1 MQIVDT
7 KKLHK
12 QLRRLR
18 RWYPHEAA
26 DLAKTLVLKS
36 DTGASVGEGLLCLD
50 LDSAKQ
56 HITRAVSSDPDLV
69 KAMRERGQIE
79 VAAYLS
85 VTPIELLAR
94 DAISVSKLAGVE
106 KENVNE

>member
-26 DLAKTLVLKS
+26 DLAKTIVLKS
-36 DTGASVGEGLLCLD
+36 DTGANVGEGLVCLD
-50 LDSAKQ
+50 LDSAKEL
-56 HITRAVSSDPDLV
+56 IIRAVNSDPDLV
-69 KAMRERGQIE
+69 DAMHDAQIA
-79 VAAYLS
+79 VATYLGI
-85 VTPIELLAR
+85 TTIELLAR
-94 DAISVSKLAGVE
+94 DATSVSKLAGVE
-106 KENVNE
+106 QENVND